1 MLHTP
6 ALSRSSFWFKIA
18 ISAVLVGLADLL
30 FFKHAPGTSLGLFA
44 FVVLGGVLF
53 QSKGPAAGS
62 PSVVLHPR
70 RSRLLPC
77 GGGSPWSAGLGAVR
91 RFNKRRRLVEPSW
104 AERNSI
110 GLDPQAGVK
119 LVFALSGPWASTTP
133 SPALVTGLYQPG
145 QGRTQSG
152 LTPSTF
158 AGED

>member
-62 PSVVLHPR
+62 PSVMLHPR

-110 GLDPQAGVK
+110 GLDQR
-119 LVFALSGPWASTTP
+119 LALNWFLRCLGRGLLQPRRLHLSLGYI
-133 SPALVTGLYQPG
+133 SPA
-145 QGRTQSG
+145 R
-152 LTPSTF
+152 
-158 AGED
+158 AERRAA